1 MRLPLGTGVGE
12 FAQACAASYPERITT
27 GGNSSRVSLIY
38 MVSLLLAAW
47 FAWVDLG
54 E

>member
-12 FAQACAASYPERITT
+12 FAQVRFNVNLYGVNDKMTT

-38 MVSLLLAAW
+38 MVSLLLA
-47 FAWVDLG
+47 V
-54 E
+54 